1 MNGMNGWTD
10 LDRIDRV
17 TLRTWR
23 AANLIGWWLVG
34 AAIYNVG
41 AIVLARRLDY
51 RLGTAA
57 DWRAMVARMLPFI
70 FAATTAGWVVG
81 RHVYR
86 APRIVAAATILLPA
100 GLFLF
105 RSLVLIRLGP
115 STPIEVVLLLLYWA
129 IPVALTVVAARLA
142 WGRRPS
148 ALRAMGETR

>member
-1 MNGMNGWTD
+1 MNGWKD
-10 LDRIDRV
+10 LDRIDRM

-23 AANLIGWWLVG
+23 AANLLGWWFVG
-34 AAIYNVG
+34 AAIYDIG

-57 DWRAMVARMLPFI
+57 DWQALVARTLPFI

-86 APRIVAAATILLPA
+86 APRIVAAATILLPG

-105 RSLVLIRLGP
+105 RSLVLIRLEP
-115 STPIEVVLLLLYWA
+115 STPIEVALLLLYWA
-129 IPVALTVVAARLA
+129 FPVALAVVAARLA
-142 WGRRPS
+142 WRRRPS
-148 ALRAMGETR
+148 ALRAVGETR